1 MKSNNTLTFLL
12 VLAGFVVVLY
22 LAHNWNHPSPV
33 ANSGE
38 VAVGDVDVDV
48 TYGSA
53 TQEAMGLADRDPRQ
67 SESVPVGASEGEL
80 TGAGVQDDM
89 NVADNREA
97 QRLRQA
103 SCFPKEQLLP
113 EELLPQDNSST
124 WAQVNPQGMGSLK
137 DKSFLEAG
145 HLSGINSTGSTLRN
159 ANLQLRSEPLC
170 PQLTVSP
177 WLQSTIQPDTNRRPL
192 EIGNC

>member
-22 LAHNWNHPSPV
+22 LAHNWNRPSPV

-38 VAVGDVDVDV
+38 VVVGDVDV

-53 TQEAMGLADRDPRQ
+53 TQEDMGLVDRDPRQ

-137 DKSFLEAG
+137 DKSFLQAG
-145 HLSGINSTGSTLRN
+145 HNIGINTVGQTLRN
-159 ANLQLRSEPLC
+159 ANLQLRSEPSN
-170 PQLTVSP
+170 PQVVVSP
-177 WLQSTIQPDTNRRPL
+177 WVNSSIQPDTNRRPF
-192 EIGNC
+192 EIGSC

>member
-38 VAVGDVDVDV
+38 VAVGDIDV

-53 TQEAMGLADRDPRQ
+53 AQEDMHVVDSDPRQ
-67 SESVPVGASEGEL
+67 SESVPAPATEGDL

-113 EELLPQDNSST
+113 EELLPQDNSSM

-137 DKSFLEAG
+137 DKSFLQAG
-145 HLSGINSTGSTLRN
+145 ITLV
-159 ANLQLRSEPLC
+159 LIPL
-170 PQLTVSP
+170 V
-177 WLQSTIQPDTNRRPL
+177 RH
-192 EIGNC
+192 

>member
-38 VAVGDVDVDV
+38 VAVGDIDV

-53 TQEAMGLADRDPRQ
+53 AQEDMHVVDSDPRQ
-67 SESVPVGASEGEL
+67 SESVPAPATEGDL

-113 EELLPQDNSST
+113 EELLPQDNSSM

-137 DKSFLEAG
+137 DKSFLQAG
-145 HLSGINSTGSTLRN
+145 HNIGINTVGQTLRN
-159 ANLQLRSEPLC
+159 ANLQLRSEPPN
-170 PQLTVSP
+170 PQVVVSP
-177 WLQSTIQPDTNRRPL
+177 WVNSSIQPDTNRRPF
-192 EIGNC
+192 EIGSC